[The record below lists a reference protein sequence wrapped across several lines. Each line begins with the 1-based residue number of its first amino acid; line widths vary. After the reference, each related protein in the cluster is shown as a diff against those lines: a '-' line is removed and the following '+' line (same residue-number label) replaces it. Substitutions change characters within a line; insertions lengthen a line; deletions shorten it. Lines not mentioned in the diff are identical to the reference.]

1 MSIREPTKTDL
12 KKRTDD
18 EKRGYQGRT
27 GETIIA
33 NYYIEQG
40 KKVLFSVDQH
50 DDNKDLTIEGYTVEV
65 KTMVPF
71 FSEDAFSFRVSQLD
85 KCKNV
90 DIVYFISVPADGKTH
105 FSFGKV
111 YRIKSDK
118 MKYSFYRKSFGERGS
133 AKMVKVPIKQEGMQE
148 VFELTEEQK
157 LKLQEYSTSSLN
169 KVTL

>member
-1 MSIREPTKTDL
+1 MRSPTKTDL
-12 KKRTDD
+12 KNRSDE
-18 EKRGYQGRT
+18 EKRGYQGKT

-33 NYYIEQG
+33 NYYIERG
-40 KKVLFSVDQH
+40 KKVLFSFDQH
-50 DDNKDLTIEGYTVEV
+50 DETKDLTIEGYSIEV
-65 KTMVPF
+65 KTMVPY
-71 FSEDAFSFRVSQLD
+71 FSEDAFSFRVSQLE

-90 DIVYFISVPADGKTH
+90 DIVYFVSVPADGRTH

-118 MKYSFYRKSFGERGS
+118 MKYSFYYKTFKDRGK
-133 AKMVKVPIKQEGMQE
+133 AKMVLVPIRQEGMEE

-169 KVTL
+169 KVSV